1 MSAEKSK
8 RMIDNELLINFFSLK
23 FVCMQIVLS
32 HVLFLFFRSDELAIR
47 CLLGLKLAIFLRGGA
62 LFICM

>member
-32 HVLFLFFRSDELAIR
+32 YDSFLFFRSDELAIR
-47 CLLGLKLAIFLRGGA
+47 CLLGLKLAICLRGGA